1 MYPLQVILRE
11 ILIQQQSVA
20 GGSLAN
26 AEAVEMQRKLSEM
39 IKYGVIIVSS
49 LPVLCIYPFVQKHFV
64 KGMMIGSVKG

>member
-1 MYPLQVILRE
+1 M
-11 ILIQQQSVA
+11 
-20 GGSLAN
+20 AN
-26 AEAVEMQRKLSEM
+26 AEAVEAQRKLSEM